1 MVKRVIFG
9 SKPKD
14 PPEPVEVEF
23 IQDQGEVFLPYE
35 YEVNTPKV
43 TKGKMSKGE
52 ARGKGAM
59 LRGFSFS
66 IR

>member
-14 PPEPVEVEF
+14 PPEPVEVEY

-52 ARGKGAM
+52 A
-59 LRGFSFS
+59 
-66 IR
+66 